1 MFKGQG
7 FTGNRSASPEIKQ
20 KKINPINPTF
30 PLLFQIKLPAMSQL
44 PHIITF
50 QIEQQIFMVRQLHV
64 MIDHDLAQL
73 YEVHVKRLNEQV
85 KRNISR
91 FPEQFRF
98 QLTTDEKTEL
108 VANCDRFHHLK
119 YSSSNPYAFTE
130 QGVAMLSAVLRSA
143 TAINVSIEIMNVFVA
158 LRKTQFNQQGI
169 FQRVE
174 HIEQKQ
180 RINDQKFEQLFSAM
194 ENKQLPAQGLFLD
207 GQVFD
212 AYELTSRIIRSA
224 KQHIVLIDNY
234 IDEQTFTQLAKKQPD
249 VLHPPLS
256 SLEGGN
262 VSLFQEG
269 LREVITNNTA
279 TSK

>member
-1 MFKGQG
+1 
-7 FTGNRSASPEIKQ
+7 
-20 KKINPINPTF
+20 
-30 PLLFQIKLPAMSQL
+30 MSQL

-50 QIEQQIFMVRQLHV
+50 QIEQQIFMVRQLHI

-249 VLHPPLS
+249 VRVYILTKTSIAGENNASKQLALDLKKSQPTIQQLRS
-256 SLEGGN
+256 N
-262 VSLFQEG
+262 SLFKKP
-269 LREVITNNTA
+269 RPIFDH
-279 TSK
+279 